1 MQERLQKILARANH
15 GSRRSCENLIAAGRV
30 TVNGREAK
38 LGTKADVD
46 LDLIEVDSRQI
57 DIQEPIYIK
66 LNKPRGIISSTKD
79 ELDQGRPTI
88 MDLVNLAE
96 HLYPIG
102 RLDKQSQGLMLLTND
117 GALTHQLTHPSF
129 EHPKSYRAA
138 VQGKISDQALGQW
151 RRGLMLDE
159 KLTAPA
165 IIEVINQEKECTWLQ
180 ITLHEGRK
188 RQIRRIA
195 AQYGHPVQALIRES
209 IGPIELGDLAIGMW
223 RYLEDVEIDLLR
235 RELSSES

>member
-15 GSRRSCENLIAAGRV
+15 GSRRSCESLIAAGRV

-38 LGTKADVD
+38 LGTKADIN
-46 LDLIEVDSRQI
+46 LDLIEVDGRQI
-57 DIQEPIYIK
+57 KIHEPIYIK
-66 LNKPRGIISSTKD
+66 LNKPRGYISSTID

-88 MDLVNLAE
+88 MDLVNLPE

-138 VQGKISDQALGQW
+138 VQGKISDRALDQW
-151 RRGLMLDE
+151 RKGLVLDE

-165 IIEVINQEKECTWLQ
+165 KIEVLNREKECTWLQ
-180 ITLHEGRK
+180 ITLREGRK

-195 AQYGHPVQALIRES
+195 AQFGHPVQILIRES
-209 IGPIELGDLAIGMW
+209 IGPINLGDLGIGKW
-223 RYLEDVEIDLLR
+223 RYLEDVEINLLR
-235 RELSSES
+235 REMSSES